1 MVCCVLY
8 AVFAVCSPPSLPP
21 SLSQCFPFR
30 APISLGRPPEETRRI
45 QRDKAL
51 KELRARKAREEEEDL
66 LGLRRKR
73 LLAAEGR
80 ELTEDEEVE
89 KYLVLT
95 PSHELGKCM
104 LFFFFA
110 VCGVVLRVILIPPPP
125 HTIQHNTVLSID
137 VYDWNALTSGV
148 HLGSIDLRGEALQ
161 QMASGVVAQR
171 GWFNLGK
178 TSRLPVAIQGLGG
191 TGGKLEVS

>member
-95 PSHELGKCM
+95 PAHELGKCM

-110 VCGVVLRVILIPPPP
+110 VCSSSNSYPPSPSY
-125 HTIQHNTVLSID
+125 TIQHNTVLSID

-148 HLGSIDLRGEALQ
+148 LLGSIDLRGETLQ

-191 TGGKLEVS
+191 TGGRLEVS